1 MKKSFPLILLVAAIA
16 LALYGIKLYQ
26 EATASISLLG
36 LDIEASDQGSQ
47 QTAFLFLGLAALCGV
62 GSVVLWRRS

>member
-1 MKKSFPLILLVAAIA
+1 MKKLLPLLLLVAAVA
-16 LALYGIKLYQ
+16 LAIYGAQLYQ

-36 LDIEASDQGSQ
+36 LDIEASDKGSQ
-47 QTAFLFLGLAALCGV
+47 QNAFLFLGLAVLCGV